1 MNLQRYAELGRVL
14 EPYGP
19 RLQLA
24 DGNTLTYDVT
34 ADREQLRAQLGLAKL
49 QEVPAEQ
56 APALAAPPATGTPPA
71 PGQPA
76 AAQPAAKPFDGLRFR
91 W

>member
-1 MNLQRYAELGRVL
+1 MNLQRYAELSRVL

-24 DGNTLTYDVT
+24 DGGTLTYAVSGN
-34 ADREQLRAQLGLAKL
+34 REQLRAQLGLAKL

-56 APALAAPPATGTPPA
+56 APPAVAPTPSPGAA
-71 PGQPA
+71 PGQPVT
-76 AAQPAAKPFDGLRFR
+76 PAPVSAKPFDGLRFR